1 MLSVYGFPFLLAMF
15 VSYVL
20 TPYIKKLAF
29 KIGAVDK
36 PDMRKVHKRIMPR
49 LGGLAIYIAFVVGC
63 LASME
68 LTMDLV
74 GILIGGT
81 MITVLGVLDDV
92 YQLPAKVKLLGQIA
106 AACVLVLFDI
116 RIEWV
121 NNPLGGFFYLDMLS
135 IPFTILWV
143 ISFTNVVNLIDG
155 LDGLAAG
162 VSAIASLTVILV
174 AIQMGYFHVALLTAA
189 LAGAIIGFI
198 RYNFNPATIFMG
210 DTGSLT
216 MGFLLA
222 FFAIEL
228 CCFKWDRVDLA
239 LLGETEPFYTG
250 DQLFVYGISLIIV
263 PVLDVFR
270 VFYSRI
276 RDGKSPF
283 KPDKRHIHHKFLALG
298 FSMRQARWTIFSMS
312 ILLWA
317 LNVLMSFVLC
327 WNVNVIIAVD
337 IALWVV
343 FNLYISRC
351 VRKRQLMHD
360 AVAEGF
366 DDFCNSKNKHNGK

>member
-1 MLSVYGFPFLLAMF
+1 
-15 VSYVL
+15 
-20 TPYIKKLAF
+20 
-29 KIGAVDK
+29 
-36 PDMRKVHKRIMPR
+36 MRKVHKRIMPR

-81 MITVLGVLDDV
+81 MITVLGILDDV
-92 YQLPAKVKLLGQIA
+92 YQLPAKVKLLGQIV

-210 DTGSLT
+210 DTGS
-216 MGFLLA
+216 MFLGYMLA
-222 FFAIEL
+222 AISIYGAVKTATTIALIVPAIALGLPILDTAFAIMRRYVNGKPIFQPDKGHL
-228 CCFKWDRVDLA
+228 HHR
-239 LLGETEPFYTG
+239 LLDTG
-250 DQLFVYGISLIIV
+250 MSHKEVVLFMYGIT
-263 PVLDVFR
+263 
-270 VFYSRI
+270 
-276 RDGKSPF
+276 
-283 KPDKRHIHHKFLALG
+283 A
-298 FSMRQARWTIFSMS
+298 
-312 ILLWA
+312 ILCIGAVLWA
-317 LNVLMSFVLC
+317 EMDGFYAAL
-327 WNVNVIIAVD
+327 IIAV
-337 IALWVV
+337 I
-343 FNLYISRC
+343 IT
-351 VRKRQLMHD
+351 
-360 AVAEGF
+360 AVAVGAKKIGILN
-366 DDFCNSKNKHNGK
+366 DNSREEEP

>member
-49 LGGLAIYIAFVVGC
+49 LGGLAIYIAFVIGC

-210 DTGSLT
+210 DTGS
-216 MGFLLA
+216 MFLGYMLA
-222 FFAIEL
+222 AISIYGAVKTATTIALIVPAIALGLPILDTAFAIMRRYVNGKPIFQPDKGHL
-228 CCFKWDRVDLA
+228 HHR
-239 LLGETEPFYTG
+239 LLDTG
-250 DQLFVYGISLIIV
+250 MSHKEVVLFMYGIT
-263 PVLDVFR
+263 
-270 VFYSRI
+270 
-276 RDGKSPF
+276 
-283 KPDKRHIHHKFLALG
+283 A
-298 FSMRQARWTIFSMS
+298 
-312 ILLWA
+312 ILCIGAVLWA
-317 LNVLMSFVLC
+317 EMDGFYAAL
-327 WNVNVIIAVD
+327 IIAV
-337 IALWVV
+337 I
-343 FNLYISRC
+343 IT
-351 VRKRQLMHD
+351 
-360 AVAEGF
+360 AVAVGAKKIGILN
-366 DDFCNSKNKHNGK
+366 DNSREEEP

>member
-92 YQLPAKVKLLGQIA
+92 YQLPAKVKLIGQIA

-210 DTGSLT
+210 DTGS
-216 MGFLLA
+216 MFLGYMLA
-222 FFAIEL
+222 AISIYGAVKTATTIALIVPAIALGLPILDTAFAIMRRYVNGKPIFQPDKGHL
-228 CCFKWDRVDLA
+228 HHR
-239 LLGETEPFYTG
+239 LLDTG
-250 DQLFVYGISLIIV
+250 MSHKEVVLFMYGIT
-263 PVLDVFR
+263 
-270 VFYSRI
+270 
-276 RDGKSPF
+276 
-283 KPDKRHIHHKFLALG
+283 A
-298 FSMRQARWTIFSMS
+298 
-312 ILLWA
+312 ILCIGAVLWA
-317 LNVLMSFVLC
+317 EMDGFYAAL
-327 WNVNVIIAVD
+327 IIAV
-337 IALWVV
+337 I
-343 FNLYISRC
+343 IT
-351 VRKRQLMHD
+351 
-360 AVAEGF
+360 AVAVGAKKIGILN
-366 DDFCNSKNKHNGK
+366 DNSREEEP